1 MIGATV
7 PGATVPGVENPVW
20 RKLLTG
26 ELQHQ
31 FKFLAAGMCFSRN
44 IREVAK
50 DPSEESIERSVAEV
64 QSFCAKYRPLLKTDL
79 ESLFPESLFPEE
91 AVANG

>member
-1 MIGATV
+1 MTTV
-7 PGATVPGVENPVW
+7 PGTSNPVW
-20 RKLLTG
+20 RRLLTG

-50 DPSEESIERSVAEV
+50 NPSEDNIEHAVAEV
-64 QSFCAKYRPLLKTDL
+64 QSFCVKYRPLLKNDL
-79 ESLFPESLFPEE
+79 DTLFPEE
-91 AVANG
+91 AFANG